1 MGGGMLTVRFPT
13 RPRGPAREIAHGP
26 VDHASEHNIRSND
39 GPANELVDLYSAIM
53 IAVPLALFL
62 KWLWP

>member
-1 MGGGMLTVRFPT
+1 MLAVRFPT
-13 RPRGPAREIAHGP
+13 RPRGSAKETAQGP
-26 VDHASEHNIRSND
+26 VDHTSEHDIRSNG